1 MILKGHVSSGL
12 QSEKQF
18 VSHQTPKYRRTTCQ
32 LLRRALPAVALG
44 LMLSWHCTN
53 FAQFLYKR
61 TKSMLGKK
69 GHGHFFFMIQTLHYN
84 KGKGDIFVYQAVKVI
99 TGDMLRSL
107 SSRRLC

>member
-1 MILKGHVSSGL
+1 
-12 QSEKQF
+12 
-18 VSHQTPKYRRTTCQ
+18 
-32 LLRRALPAVALG
+32 
-44 LMLSWHCTN
+44 
-53 FAQFLYKR
+53 
-61 TKSMLGKK
+61 MLGKK